1 MHTHELGTGVIA
13 FCPLS
18 SGVLTD
24 RYLNGLPTDSRRGKQ
39 GEDGRRWYEQQEA
52 EGVWDEVRAL
62 NKIAHARGQ
71 TMAQMAITWILRDE
85 RMTSVLIGASKV
97 TQIAEN
103 VKAVQASPLTA
114 EELQQIEQI
123 LTD

>member
-1 MHTHELGTGVIA
+1 
-13 FCPLS
+13 
-18 SGVLTD
+18 
-24 RYLNGLPTDSRRGKQ
+24 
-39 GEDGRRWYEQQEA
+39 
-52 EGVWDEVRAL
+52 
-62 NKIAHARGQ
+62 
-71 TMAQMAITWILRDE
+71 MAQMAITWILRDE